1 MDDREIGE
9 LRNLGPA
16 CEKDLHAVGIF
27 TAEDIR
33 KLGVEGTLVR
43 LMQQRQA
50 RNKNW
55 SCFNATYLYAL
66 YGAIHDCD
74 WRNIPEQKKTEFKM
88 LTARLRTQ
96 TATQKAKN
104 R

>member
-1 MDDREIGE
+1 MDDREISE

-27 TAEDIR
+27 TADDIR
-33 KLGVEGTLVR
+33 KLGVEGTFVR
-43 LMQQRQA
+43 LMKERQA
-50 RNKNW
+50 TNKNG

-74 WRNIPEQKKTEFKM
+74 WRKIPEQKKAEFKM
-88 LTARLRTQ
+88 LTARLRKQ
-96 TATQKAKN
+96 SSLQKAKN